1 MKRLVLDT
9 DVVVAGMRSPRG
21 ASAALLVAARNKAIT
36 MLASLPL
43 AMEYEAICRRREH
56 REAAGLT
63 EEEVSIFLDTVMAMI
78 EPVEIY
84 FLWRP
89 QLRDPGD
96 EMVLEAAINGRAEAI
111 VTFNH
116 RDYGTAPEQFGVAVL
131 KPAEA
136 IRSLHQ

>member
-21 ASAALLVAARNKAIT
+21 ASAALLLAASERTIT
-36 MLASLPL
+36 ALASLPL
-43 AMEYEAICRRREH
+43 AMEYEAVCVRPEH
-56 REAAGLT
+56 RKAAELT
-63 EEEVSIFLDTVMAMI
+63 KEQVQVFLNGVLASV

-89 QLRDPGD
+89 QLHDAND

-111 VTFNH
+111 VTFNRRH
-116 RDYGTAPEQFGVAVL
+116 YDTAAKQFGIAVL
-131 KPAEA
+131 TPAEVLKR
-136 IRSLHQ
+136 IRR